1 VNPSK
6 KKDKETGSLSFSS
19 VGARAQQPNKLPNKL
34 KRKIV
39 GDVEESD
46 ESTKKVSKKK
56 SKKAGKGPLSFGE
69 DV

>member
-1 VNPSK
+1 MNPSK

-19 VGARAQQPNKLPNKL
+19 VGARAQQPNKL

-39 GDVEESD
+39 GDVEGSD

-56 SKKAGKGPLSFGE
+56 SKKAGKGLLSFGE